1 MDPKLPSP
9 KDCCCRALADFAI
22 VPMGGIGLDELV
34 FASFK
39 ERARHGGEQ
48 WWLSV
53 STCLACRQDWMIA
66 SDERIYDNYYLR
78 RLPPASLT
86 EITEFDWWPDE
97 FLTFEKLM
105 MLGKATGRYW
115 RFVESRSP
123 ALIASA
129 EDLRR
134 ERPEITIEEIA
145 NLLAIPN
152 DQATD
157 LLL

>member
-1 MDPKLPSP
+1 
-9 KDCCCRALADFAI
+9 
-22 VPMGGIGLDELV
+22 MGRIGLDELV

-39 ERARHGGEQ
+39 EPIRHGGEQ

-53 STCLACRQDWMIA
+53 YTCMACRQDWMVA
-66 SDERIYDNYYLR
+66 SDERIYDNHYLR
-78 RLPPASLT
+78 RLPSASLR
-86 EITEFDWWPDE
+86 EITEFNCWPDE
-97 FLTFEKLM
+97 FLTFEQLM

-115 RFVESRSP
+115 QFVEPRSP

-145 NLLAIPN
+145 SLLAIPY
-152 DQATD
+152 DQAAG
-157 LLL
+157 LLH